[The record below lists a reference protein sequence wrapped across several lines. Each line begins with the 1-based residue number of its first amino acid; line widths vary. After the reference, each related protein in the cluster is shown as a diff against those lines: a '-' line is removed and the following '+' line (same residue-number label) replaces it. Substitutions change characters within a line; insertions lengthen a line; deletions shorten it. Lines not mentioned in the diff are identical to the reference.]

1 MSVSRRRLNMIFVRW
16 LVSMAMATGITLGLF
31 YFMQALIATGE
42 RFDQRVNVVKIVDAT
57 MPDIELEVIEEIDK
71 PELIDEVI
79 QDTPDTPEKQINLDS
94 GPSLNI
100 ERASVDIDTNLS
112 LDNASISATDGDY
125 LPLVAIAPQYPTRAA
140 QRGIQG
146 WCLVSFTVDGMGN
159 VVEDTINV
167 VDAEPA
173 SIFDRSS
180 IRAAARFKF
189 QPRVVDGQGVEVPG
203 VQYLFRYQLE
213 E

>member
-1 MSVSRRRLNMIFVRW
+1 MVLAA
-16 LVSMAMATGITLGLF
+16 LITLALF
-31 YFMQALIATGE
+31 YFMQYLIATGE
-42 RFDQRVNVVKIVDAT
+42 NFDQRATVVKIVDAT
-57 MPDIELEVIEEIDK
+57 MPEIVNEVIEEIDK
-71 PELIDEVI
+71 PELIEEVD
-79 QDTPDTPEKQINLDS
+79 QDVPDTPDKQINLND
-94 GPSLNI
+94 GPALNI
-100 ERASVDIDTNLS
+100 DRGGANIETGLDIGG
-112 LDNASISATDGDY
+112 ASISATDGDY

-146 WCLVSFTVDGMGN
+146 WCLVSFTVNGLGN
-159 VVEDTINV
+159 VEEDSIVV

-189 QPRVVDGQGVEVPG
+189 QPRVIDGEGVAVPD

>member
-1 MSVSRRRLNMIFVRW
+1 MIFVRW

-57 MPDIELEVIEEIDK
+57 MPEIELEVIEEIDK
-71 PELIDEVI
+71 PELIEEVV

-100 ERASVDIDTNLS
+100 ERASVEIDTNLS

-140 QRGIQG
+140 QRGIEG

-159 VVEDTINV
+159 VVEDTITV

-180 IRAAARFKF
+180 IRAATRFKF

>member
-1 MSVSRRRLNMIFVRW
+1 
-16 LVSMAMATGITLGLF
+16 
-31 YFMQALIATGE
+31 
-42 RFDQRVNVVKIVDAT
+42 
-57 MPDIELEVIEEIDK
+57 
-71 PELIDEVI
+71 
-79 QDTPDTPEKQINLDS
+79 LDS

-100 ERASVDIDTNLS
+100 ERASVEIDTNLS

-140 QRGIQG
+140 QRGIEG

-159 VVEDTINV
+159 VVEDTITV

-180 IRAAARFKF
+180 IRAATRFKF

>member
-1 MSVSRRRLNMIFVRW
+1 MIFVRW

-71 PELIDEVI
+71 PELIEEVV

-180 IRAAARFKF
+180 IRAASRFKF